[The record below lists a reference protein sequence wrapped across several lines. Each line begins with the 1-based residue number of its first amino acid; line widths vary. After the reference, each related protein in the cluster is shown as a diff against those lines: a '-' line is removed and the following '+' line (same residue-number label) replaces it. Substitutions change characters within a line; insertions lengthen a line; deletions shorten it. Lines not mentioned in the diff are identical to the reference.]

1 MLQNLKKKPI
11 LVFMLV
17 ILGLLIIAG
26 SILSESNTDRPTPTT
41 APYTSTSE
49 TPIPASVWTTSK
61 LAEGCVIT
69 IKNIELMSDCEQA
82 LALAFFKT
90 AAAVGALPAD
100 EKREIGPLME
110 DMSDLLDKFTETTDD
125 AVIGPQEIDFICFA
139 EPQWSVRIQN
149 ARQWLGGRDPTE

>member
-1 MLQNLKKKPI
+1 
-11 LVFMLV
+11 MLV

-82 LALAFFKT
+82 LALAFSR
-90 AAAVGALPAD
+90 PP
-100 EKREIGPLME
+100 PLWAHYQQMKNGRL
-110 DMSDLLDKFTETTDD
+110 DLSWRTCLTCWTSSRR
-125 AVIGPQEIDFICFA
+125 P
-139 EPQWSVRIQN
+139 
-149 ARQWLGGRDPTE
+149 PTMP